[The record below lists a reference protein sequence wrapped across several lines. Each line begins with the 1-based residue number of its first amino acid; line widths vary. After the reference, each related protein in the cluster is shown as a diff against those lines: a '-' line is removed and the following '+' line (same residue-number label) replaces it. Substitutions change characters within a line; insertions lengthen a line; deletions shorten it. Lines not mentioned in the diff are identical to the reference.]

1 MSQRIYFDESGFTGN
16 NLLNKNQ
23 TMFSYGSVATCDDEA
38 RDFVEYLIK
47 KYGVQNGELKGR
59 QLIKYNKGR
68 KAISEIFDRFQGR
81 IKVSLSNKKYAL
93 SGKFFEYIFEPCF
106 SENNSLFYNIN
117 FHRFVA
123 NILYLEFI
131 ARGAGAEEIFL
142 EFENLMR
149 NSDQAD
155 LDSLF
160 STTVHH
166 ENSPIMVQIREFA
179 LSQKEAIKRELDSL
193 PGDGIGKW
201 ILDLTDT
208 ALFSLLAN
216 WGLEYEQVTAICDDA
231 KPLQHDQ
238 QLYNAMINREDKH
251 FSHMGGE
258 KHPITFNLSGPI
270 QLVDSKTYHGVQLAD
285 AIAAASVY
293 AVSEVSDKHANEWRE
308 FIPDIAIYGSLIPDS
323 DYVDLNKYEV
333 QRNAVVMLELHSRA
347 TKNQSLLDGMPEYI
361 HMISQELIHNPLQIN
376 V

>member
-1 MSQRIYFDESGFTGN
+1 MPQRIYFDESGFTGN
-16 NLLNKNQ
+16 NLLNPNQ

-47 KYGVQNGELKGR
+47 KYGVQNGELKGGK
-59 QLIKYNKGR
+59 LIKYNKGR
-68 KAISEIFDRFQGR
+68 KAISEIFEKFQGR

-123 NILYLEFI
+123 NILYLEFV
-131 ARGAGAEEIFL
+131 ARGAGAEEIFS
-142 EFENLMR
+142 EFEELMR
-149 NSDQAD
+149 NSDQAE
-155 LDSLF
+155 LGSLF
-160 STTVHH
+160 SSTVHP

-179 LSQKEAIKRELDSL
+179 LSQKEAIRRELDSL

-201 ILDLTDT
+201 ILDLADT

-216 WGLEYEQVTAICDDA
+216 WGLEHNQLTAICDDA

-238 QLYNAMINREDKH
+238 QLYNSMINREDKH

-270 QLVDSKTYHGVQLAD
+270 QLVDSKVYHGVQLAD

-293 AVSEVSDKHANEWRE
+293 AVSGASDKHANEWKE
-308 FIPDIAIYGSLIPDS
+308 FIPDIAIYGSLMPDY
-323 DYVDLNKYEV
+323 DHVDLNKYEV

-347 TKNQSLLDGMPEYI
+347 IKKQSLLDGMPEYVQ
-361 HMISQELIHNPLQIN
+361 MISQELIHNPLQIN

>member
-1 MSQRIYFDESGFTGN
+1 MPQKIYFDESGFTGN
-16 NLLNKNQ
+16 NLLNNNQ

-47 KYGVQNGELKGR
+47 KYGVQNGELKGSK
-59 QLIKYNKGR
+59 LIKYNKGR
-68 KAISEIFDRFQGR
+68 KAISEIFDIFQGR
-81 IKVSLSNKKYAL
+81 IKVSLSDKKYAL

-117 FHRFVA
+117 FHRFIA
-123 NILYLEFI
+123 NILHLEFV
-131 ARGAGAEEIFL
+131 ARGAGAEEIFSD
-142 EFENLMR
+142 FEELMR
-149 NSDQAD
+149 NSDNPE
-155 LDSLF
+155 LESLF
-160 STTVHH
+160 STTVHP

-179 LSQKEAIKRELDSL
+179 LCQKGAIKKELASL
-193 PGDGIGKW
+193 PGDGVAKW
-201 ILDLTDT
+201 ILDLTNT

-216 WGLEYEQVTAICDDA
+216 WGLEHEQLTAICDDA

-285 AIAAASVY
+285 AVAAASIY
-293 AVSEVSDKHANEWRE
+293 AVSGASDKHAEEWKGI
-308 FIPDIAIYGSLIPDS
+308 IPDIAIYGSLLPDY
-323 DYVDLNKYEV
+323 DYVDLNRYEV

-361 HMISQELIHNPLQIN
+361 NIITQELIHNPLQIN
-376 V
+376 A

>member
-106 SENNSLFYNIN
+106 SENNSLFYDIN

-123 NILYLEFI
+123 NILYFEFI

-238 QLYNAMINREDKH
+238 QLYNAMINRENKH
-251 FSHMGGE
+251 FSHMEGE

-293 AVSEVSDKHANEWRE
+293 AVSEVSDKYANEWRE

-333 QRNAVVMLELHSRA
+333 QRNADVMLELHSRA

-361 HMISQELIHNPLQIN
+361 HMISQELIHNSLQIN